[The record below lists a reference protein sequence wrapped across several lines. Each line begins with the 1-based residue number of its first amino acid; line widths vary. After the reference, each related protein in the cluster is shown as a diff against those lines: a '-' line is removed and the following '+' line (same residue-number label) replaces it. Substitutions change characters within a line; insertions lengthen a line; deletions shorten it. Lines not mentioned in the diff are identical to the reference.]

1 MKIIDYDPKYDED
14 LKNLLLELQEYIAS
28 IDEEGYN
35 VVGKDYKE
43 KYFLKIMQDYKQYE
57 GKIFLAEDNGQIIG
71 AIIGVLNNYETDTYD
86 FKAPKRGRV
95 LDLIVKKEYRG
106 RLVGQKLL
114 EKMEQYFKSV
124 GCKALILGVFGYNDK
139 AINFYTKNG
148 YTLRTMD
155 IMKKL

>member
-1 MKIIDYDPKYDED
+1 MKIIDYETKYDED

-28 IDEEGYN
+28 IDKEGYN

-57 GKIFLAEDNGQIIG
+57 GKIFLAEDNDQIIG
-71 AIIGVLNNYETDTYD
+71 AIIGVLNNYETDSYD

-114 EKMEQYFKSV
+114 AKMEQYFKSV

>member
-28 IDEEGYN
+28 IDKEGYN

-57 GKIFLAEDNGQIIG
+57 GKIFLAEDNDQIIG
-71 AIIGVLNNYETDTYD
+71 AIIGVLNNYET
-86 FKAPKRGRV
+86 
-95 LDLIVKKEYRG
+95 IVKKEYRG

-114 EKMEQYFKSV
+114 AKMEQYFKSV